1 MRRFQHQ
8 DEVGRAEEASF
19 VPFLSGEIAERDR
32 EVGLA
37 HARRPEEHHV
47 LCAFDEGNARQLH
60 DLLAR
65 RAGGEVEVVL
75 IERLDRGKAG
85 DTPEHLASS
94 RAARLALCAQ
104 QFLDEVGEGGVLL
117 GRLLSSAEYCAATP
131 PSRNVV
137 GKRRVLY

>member
-1 MRRFQHQ
+1 VRRFQHQ

-65 RAGGEVEVVL
+65 RAGGEAEVVL
-75 IERLDRGKAG
+75 VKGLDGREAG
-85 DTPEHLASS
+85 HAREHFAGP
-94 RAARLALCAQ
+94 RPAPFALGH
-104 QFLDEVGEGGVLL
+104 E
-117 GRLLSSAEYCAATP
+117 
-131 PSRNVV
+131 
-137 GKRRVLY
+137 